1 MKNAWNLTLKKQ
13 NLKSSD
19 EWLNGLIKK
28 LFYKLVKGLQQSKT
42 PTPLSWRKN
51 EIDGSTHTNAIIFD
65 TFIVCFCV
73 NGFKRHWITIGNFTL
88 KKHFKNTWQLR
99 NFP

>member
-1 MKNAWNLTLKKQ
+1 MKFDLKKQ

-42 PTPLSWRKN
+42 PTPLAEGKKKLKVR
-51 EIDGSTHTNAIIFD
+51 HTQMPSFL
-65 TFIVCFCV
+65 
-73 NGFKRHWITIGNFTL
+73 TL
-88 KKHFKNTWQLR
+88 LLFA
-99 NFP
+99 FV